1 MYIGDQI
8 KQKRKELNMTQED
21 LAKQLNV
28 SRSTISNWE
37 INRNYPDINSIVSL
51 STILEIPLDTL
62 LRKESDVVK
71 KIKYDTIKRKQLSK
85 KVKILYVLVIMLV
98 TISLVLIYNSQN
110 NKDISDPESIL
121 TTSIENN
128 DICISTSLPFYRSI
142 ESYFINENAESLE
155 ISLSTKLSLKNNET
169 VQIPLSKEQLK
180 NIKYLKFTDSKGVF
194 KTIAL

>member
-71 KIKYDTIKRKQLSK
+71 KITYDTIKRKQLSK
-85 KVKILYVLVIMLV
+85 KVKILYVLVIILV
-98 TISLVLIYNSQN
+98 TISLVLIYNCSG
-110 NKDISDPESIL
+110 
-121 TTSIENN
+121 
-128 DICISTSLPFYRSI
+128 
-142 ESYFINENAESLE
+142 
-155 ISLSTKLSLKNNET
+155 
-169 VQIPLSKEQLK
+169 QLK
-180 NIKYLKFTDSKGVF
+180 L
-194 KTIAL
+194 